1 MQARYQIQLSAVR
14 GLGLLLAVLV
24 ALILAASGGFMLH
37 GAPATPGIHPTVSPV
52 DIGVHG
58 IRPI

>member
-24 ALILAASGGFMLH
+24 ALILAASAGFMLH
-37 GAPATPGIHPTVSPV
+37 GAPATPVTHPTVSPV
-52 DIGVHG
+52 DIGFHS